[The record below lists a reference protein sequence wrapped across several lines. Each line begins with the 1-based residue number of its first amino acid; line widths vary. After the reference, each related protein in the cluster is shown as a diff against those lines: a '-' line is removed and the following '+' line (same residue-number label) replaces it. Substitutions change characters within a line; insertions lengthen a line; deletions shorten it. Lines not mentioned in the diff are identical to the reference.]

1 MIRVRFTSIPVSDQD
16 KSLAFYTEKL
26 GFEVVTDQPFGNGQ
40 RWIELRPPGSETMI
54 VLFTPP
60 GQEERIGNFQNVAF
74 TSDDVEKD
82 YRELSEKGVEFLEPA
97 KRQEWGGIQAIF
109 QDPDGNKFVLASPDQ

>member
-16 KSLAFYTEKL
+16 RSLAFYTEKL

-40 RWIELRPPGSETMI
+40 RWIELKPPGSETLI

-60 GQEERIGNFQNVAF
+60 GQEERIGQFQNVAF

-82 YRELSEKGVEFLEPA
+82 YRELRDKGVEFIEPA
-97 KRQEWGGIQAIF
+97 KRVEWGGVQAIF